1 MNTKTLLTIFSMT
14 EILLLVILGVLSDK
28 LAELIQLKPIT
39 ILILT
44 LVLIM
49 LLAGITFYKF
59 RIADSRKKTISLPKS
74 KARLTQHGVNKSIWW
89 LGYGPF
95 ALMLSLAAFHL
106 SEELDP
112 GWHALLPG
120 IAVSGTLFAY
130 PAFRHQAIEDDHKML
145 PLFVAWI
152 LSVMYGGTGFMLVL
166 IPNLLERYLPV
177 FIMISVVTMA
187 GLKYA

>member
-74 KARLTQHGVNKSIWW
+74 NRQIT
-89 LGYGPF
+89 
-95 ALMLSLAAFHL
+95 
-106 SEELDP
+106 
-112 GWHALLPG
+112 
-120 IAVSGTLFAY
+120 
-130 PAFRHQAIEDDHKML
+130 
-145 PLFVAWI
+145 
-152 LSVMYGGTGFMLVL
+152 
-166 IPNLLERYLPV
+166 
-177 FIMISVVTMA
+177 
-187 GLKYA
+187 